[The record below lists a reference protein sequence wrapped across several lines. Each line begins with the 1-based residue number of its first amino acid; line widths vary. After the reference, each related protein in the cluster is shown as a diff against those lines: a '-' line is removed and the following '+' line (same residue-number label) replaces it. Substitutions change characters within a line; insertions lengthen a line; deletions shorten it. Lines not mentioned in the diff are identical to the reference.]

1 VAQYLADTSAWNR
14 SRHVFERWTE
24 LTLRDELALCAPVR
38 LELLYSVRRSRD
50 YPALRADLLAYR
62 DLPLDGWTTDF
73 AEIIQARLSLGSA
86 HRGPT
91 AVDLLVAATAARHD
105 VVLLHYDRH
114 FDAIA
119 RVTGQP
125 AEWIAPRGSLD

>member
-1 VAQYLADTSAWNR
+1 VPQYLADTSAWNR
-14 SRHVFERWTE
+14 ARQVFDRWSE

-50 YPALRADLLAYR
+50 YKSFRSDLRGFR
-62 DLPLDGWTTDF
+62 DLRVDGWVTDF
-73 AEIIQARLSLGSA
+73 AEMIQARLSARSA

-91 AVDLLVAATAARHD
+91 AVDLLVAATAARHGAI
-105 VVLLHYDRH
+105 LLHYDRH

-125 AEWIAPRGSLD
+125 AEWIARRGTLA

>member
-1 VAQYLADTSAWNR
+1 MAQYLADTSAWNR
-14 SRHVFERWTE
+14 SRHVFERWSE

-38 LELLYSVRRSRD
+38 LELLYSVRRGRD
-50 YPALRADLLAYR
+50 YQAFRADLLGFP
-62 DLPLDGWTTDF
+62 DLRLDGWVTDF
-73 AEIIQARLSLGSA
+73 AEIIQGRLSTRSA

-91 AVDLLVAATAARHD
+91 AVDLLVAATAARHG
-105 VVLLHYDRH
+105 VGLLHYDRH

>member
-1 VAQYLADTSAWNR
+1 MAQFLADTSAWNR
-14 SRHVFERWTE
+14 SRHVFERWSE

-38 LELLYSVRRSRD
+38 LELLYSVRRRRD
-50 YPALRADLLAYR
+50 YEAFRADLLGFPN
-62 DLPLDGWTTDF
+62 LGLDRWVTDF
-73 AEIIQARLSLGSA
+73 AENIQARLSARSA

-91 AVDLLVAATAARHD
+91 AVDLLVAATAARHG
-105 VVLLHYDRH
+105 VTLLHYDRH